1 MTYLIFG
8 IVAAFLYCIASLTGL
23 TYNTINILVYYL
35 LIPLSW
41 TFMGDSILRF
51 RIPWLTIAYALLWI
65 GIFVLTYGHF
75 QTWCDWAFMKSVDFL
90 LWFKHIGWNYYVA
103 SVYICVWLP
112 LIIYAVLSGILIWMN
127 PNACNWKPWV
137 IGIATIIIVGW
148 MIEFSVMKF
157 GVKLEPT
164 YKQTDN
170 TYTLSSKESRQIEKD
185 TNGMNEDDIA
195 KYAVKYTVRK
205 LDFSF
210 GESENIDKN
219 MGNCKDYAALCVAV
233 DNHAYN
239 ANGLKA
245 RASHSVGTIKLFGA
259 EMGKTVSRW
268 LGSQSL
274 AELFRDHYFVTI
286 TTSSKTYHL
295 DPSVKEFT
303 GYDLKTI
310 EK

>member
-157 GVKLEPT
+157 
-164 YKQTDN
+164 
-170 TYTLSSKESRQIEKD
+170 
-185 TNGMNEDDIA
+185 
-195 KYAVKYTVRK
+195 
-205 LDFSF
+205 
-210 GESENIDKN
+210 
-219 MGNCKDYAALCVAV
+219 
-233 DNHAYN
+233 
-239 ANGLKA
+239 
-245 RASHSVGTIKLFGA
+245 
-259 EMGKTVSRW
+259 
-268 LGSQSL
+268 
-274 AELFRDHYFVTI
+274 
-286 TTSSKTYHL
+286 
-295 DPSVKEFT
+295 
-303 GYDLKTI
+303 
-310 EK
+310 